1 MGGFTIKIA
10 IMKYVLILLLFSA
23 LQLKGQSIQ
32 DSIVMDFPNYIPCN
46 QVIIYLDT
54 VAIDTQ
60 TLVANVTPIDYSVLG
75 MSEFPSPDRPDY
87 TRIERNYITLGTPY
101 KEVWIRISLC
111 ILANPGVRIYKKH
124 FNLSTNN

>member
-1 MGGFTIKIA
+1 MT
-10 IMKYVLILLLFSA
+10 MKYILFLLLLAS
-23 LQLKGQSIQ
+23 QLNGQTIQ
-32 DSIVMDFPNYIPCN
+32 DSIVMDLPNYVPCN

-75 MSEFPSPDRPDY
+75 MSEFASPDRPDY

-101 KEVWIRISLC
+101 REVWIRVAYC
-111 ILANPGVRIYKKH
+111 ILANPGIRIYKKA
-124 FNLSTNN
+124 FNLSITD